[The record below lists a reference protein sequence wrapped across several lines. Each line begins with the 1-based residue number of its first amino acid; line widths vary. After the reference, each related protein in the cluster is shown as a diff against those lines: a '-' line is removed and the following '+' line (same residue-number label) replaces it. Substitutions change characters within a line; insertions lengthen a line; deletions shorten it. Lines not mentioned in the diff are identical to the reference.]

1 MHSSMDL
8 PDKIEYKIL
17 EKEKQDE
24 YSNRIVYE
32 IDNKKTQR
40 MKNNR

>member
-1 MHSSMDL
+1 MGL

-24 YSNRIVYE
+24 YSNRIVDE
-32 IDNKKTQR
+32 LDNKKT
-40 MKNNR
+40 KKKKDNH